1 MYQAT
6 LSSVQQHPV
15 PDWYQD
21 AKLGIFIHWTIS
33 SVPAFAPT
41 GHGDLQKILADQ
53 PVEFLFANQPYAEWY
68 QNSLRIAGS
77 PAQRYHLEK
86 YGQNYAYEAFADE
99 FNRQSQSWDPSAWTD
114 LFQQAGAR
122 YVVLVTKHH
131 DGFLLWPART
141 PNPFRPG
148 YRSTRDITGE
158 LTSSVTSRGLK
169 MGLYYSSALD
179 WTFTP
184 QPITNFGDLAA
195 SGPTSR
201 QYRDYVE
208 NHWKE
213 LIERYDPWVLW
224 SDIGYPPGYRLPELF
239 AYYYNR
245 KPEGV
250 VNDRWGQLP
259 ALFHNRLGRWL
270 INRIVVQQIRS
281 GKFSS
286 PTVPHRDYVTTE
298 YAGYD
303 QVPAFK
309 WEACRGIGHSFAYN
323 QFERAEDHLTAP
335 ALIRLLAGTV
345 SNNGNLLINVGPR
358 PDGSIP
364 APQVEA
370 LQGLG
375 RWLAANGESI
385 YATRPWDHSRDQG
398 DHGAEVLYTRKGSSL
413 YAIVSA
419 LPATGS
425 LAIPNLP
432 ARQVSLL
439 DTDAPLPFSRES
451 GKLVIQLPAGM
462 KKEEIPVVKIELM

>member
-1 MYQAT
+1 MYQPT
-6 LSSVQQHPV
+6 LASVQQHPV
-15 PDWYQD
+15 PDWYHD

-33 SVPAFAPT
+33 SVPAYAPT
-41 GHGDLQKILADQ
+41 GHGDLQKILSSQ

-68 QNSLRIAGS
+68 QNSLRITGS
-77 PAQRYHLEK
+77 PVHRYHAEK
-86 YGQNYAYEAFADE
+86 YGANYPYENFADE
-99 FNRQSQSWDPSAWTD
+99 FNRQSQSWDPAAWAT

-131 DGFLLWPART
+131 DGFLLWPSRT

-158 LTSSVTSRGLK
+158 LTGSVTARGLK
-169 MGLYYSSALD
+169 MGVYYSSALD

-208 NHWKE
+208 SHWKE
-213 LIERYDPWVLW
+213 LVERYDPWVLW
-224 SDIGYPPGYRLPELF
+224 SDIGYPPGYPLPQLF

-250 VNDRWGQLP
+250 VNDRWGQVP
-259 ALFHNRLGRWL
+259 ALLHNAPARWL
-270 INRIVVQQIRS
+270 LNHAVVNMIRS

-286 PTVPHRDYVTTE
+286 PSVPHRDYVTTE
-298 YAGYD
+298 YSGFD

-323 QFERAEDHLTAP
+323 QFEQPGDYLKAP
-335 ALIRLLAGTV
+335 DLIRLLAGIV

-375 RWLAANGESI
+375 QWLALNGEAI
-385 YATRPWDHSRDQG
+385 YATRPWIRSRDQG
-398 DHGAEVLYTRKGSSL
+398 EKSAGVHYTRKGNNL
-413 YAIVSA
+413 YAIVAA
-419 LPATGS
+419 LPTAGP
-425 LAIPNLP
+425 LALP
-432 ARQVSLL
+432 DLPVRGALL
-439 DTDAPLPFSRES
+439 LSSGAPLPLTRENNR
-451 GKLVIQLPAGM
+451 LLIPLPAS
-462 KKEEIPVVKIELM
+462 EEIPVIKFELAA